1 MPIIERNIVN
11 EAEGINSFDLDQS
24 QGVYVNENTEDTF
37 VSFLQSSTRFI
48 EQIAL
53 NYSAL
58 RDGSK
63 EGALAFVEN
72 SQGTAWL
79 PYTIGGT
86 YYPKGWYIWDGAQW
100 ITSRSNVAT
109 ALDAAGGTGSILQGD
124 NISLLTNDAGY
135 ITSQRTDQDI
145 IDVIANE
152 NYSTFSGS
160 YDDLTNKPEETEL
173 ELEIFYS
180 ELTYTNGDLT
190 KIEYYNSAAKTT
202 KYYTKTLTYTT
213 GILTS
218 VVLYDNVNS
227 VNVWTKSLT
236 YDVNGNLT
244 NLTKS

>member
-1 MPIIERNIVN
+1 MPIVERNITNQAQGV
-11 EAEGINSFDLDQS
+11 NSFDLDQH

-72 SQGTAWL
+72 SQGTSWL

-100 ITSRSNVAT
+100 ITSRSNVAE
-109 ALDAAGGTGSILQGD
+109 ALDAASGTGSILQGD
-124 NISLLTNDAGY
+124 NISLLNNDAGY
-135 ITSQRTDQDI
+135 TTFDG
-145 IDVIANE
+145 
-152 NYSTFSGS
+152 NYNSLTNKPTLFDGD
-160 YDDLTNKPEETEL
+160 YDNLTNKPEETEL
-173 ELEIFYS
+173 DLEQFYS

-190 KIEYYNSAAKTT
+190 RIEYYNSAAKTT
-202 KYYTKTLTYTT
+202 KYYTKTLTYTS
-213 GILTS
+213 GALSS
-218 VVLYDNVNS
+218 VVLYDDVNTA
-227 VNVWTKSLT
+227 NVWTKTLS
-236 YDVNGNLT
+236 YDISGNLT
-244 NLTKS
+244 NLTKF